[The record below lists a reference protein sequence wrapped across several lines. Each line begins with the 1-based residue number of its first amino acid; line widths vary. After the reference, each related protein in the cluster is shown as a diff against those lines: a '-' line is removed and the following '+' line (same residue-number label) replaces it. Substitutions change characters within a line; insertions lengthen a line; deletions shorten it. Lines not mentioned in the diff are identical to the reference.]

1 MLRGVVALCYGV
13 DNKVP
18 KLIAWRRGNIQI
30 GSCKM
35 GNCVEKVKNH
45 WLRYNMTIYI
55 HVYVMYLPVVQK
67 MQIQQYYFLA
77 ISKDTVYNQ

>member
-30 GSCKM
+30 RSCKM

-45 WLRYNMTIYI
+45 WSKDSMFVGVVALRYQHYLLI
-55 HVYVMYLPVVQK
+55 VY
-67 MQIQQYYFLA
+67 LA
-77 ISKDTVYNQ
+77 GAR

>member
-1 MLRGVVALCYGV
+1 MLRGVVALGYGV

-45 WLRYNMTIYI
+45 W
-55 HVYVMYLPVVQK
+55 VK
-67 MQIQQYYFLA
+67 
-77 ISKDTVYNQ
+77 S

>member
-30 GSCKM
+30 GGCKM

-45 WLRYNMTIYI
+45 WSMVTDE
-55 HVYVMYLPVVQK
+55 M
-67 MQIQQYYFLA
+67 
-77 ISKDTVYNQ
+77 SKFYATPYQSNANY

>member
-1 MLRGVVALCYGV
+1 MHNVQLVRLRAPTVLRGVVALGYGV

-45 WLRYNMTIYI
+45 CAKVIIIYA
-55 HVYVMYLPVVQK
+55 V
-67 MQIQQYYFLA
+67 
-77 ISKDTVYNQ
+77 